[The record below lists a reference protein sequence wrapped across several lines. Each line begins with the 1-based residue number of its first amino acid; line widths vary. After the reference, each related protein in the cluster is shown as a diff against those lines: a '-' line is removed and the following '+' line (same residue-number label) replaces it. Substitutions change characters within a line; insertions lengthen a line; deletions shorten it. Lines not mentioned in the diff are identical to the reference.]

1 MGDRVNPY
9 IPLLALALGAFL
21 LGLGNAWSARQTRPA
36 WPGWLALVLLG
47 FAVLV
52 YVLALLGAVVLA

>member
-1 MGDRVNPY
+1 MNPY

-21 LGLGNAWSARQTRPA
+21 LGLGSAWAAREARPA

-47 FAVLV
+47 FATLV
-52 YVLALLGAVVLA
+52 YVLALFGAVTLA